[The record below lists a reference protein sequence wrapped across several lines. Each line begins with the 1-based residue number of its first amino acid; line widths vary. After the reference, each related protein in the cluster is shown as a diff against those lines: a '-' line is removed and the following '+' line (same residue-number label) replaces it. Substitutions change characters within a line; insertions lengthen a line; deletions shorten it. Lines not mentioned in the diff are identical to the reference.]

1 MNKLQ
6 PIEKDNQRVMTT
18 AVLAEEYETTEKII
32 SQNFNRNKDRFIEG
46 KHYYCLEGQDLKEF
60 KLTIPQ
66 IEDSLNKINK
76 LYLWTQKGALLHAK
90 SLNTDRAWEVYDIL
104 VDTYFTKIQPENQ
117 GKNQIDKLKI
127 MDMNAKTRMANT
139 YLRMAKVD
147 TLSKEYK
154 NILVAKASEVLNG
167 KEVIPLP
174 KSRQKTYKAG
184 DIGKML
190 GVSANIIGR
199 LSNKH
204 NLKTPQYGEWYRSK
218 SESSV
223 KEVDT
228 WVYYDSAIPVFK
240 QILEKA

>member
-117 GKNQIDKLKI
+117 VKNQIDKLKI

-139 YLRMAKVD
+139 YLRMAKAG
-147 TLSKEYK
+147 TLSKK
-154 NILVAKASEVLNG
+154 NKKILIAKASEILNG
-167 KEVIPLP
+167 GELISLP
-174 KSRQKTYKAG
+174 KSR
-184 DIGKML
+184 
-190 GVSANIIGR
+190 
-199 LSNKH
+199 
-204 NLKTPQYGEWYRSK
+204 
-218 SESSV
+218 
-223 KEVDT
+223 
-228 WVYYDSAIPVFK
+228 
-240 QILEKA
+240 